1 MAVYQKTTLGY
12 CLADS
17 LDIINS
23 EHPGVLTDAVTKTII
38 RQFERS
44 LGNALEQVPNTIQ
57 ITGYC
62 SNFRDVN
69 DVWRL
74 DSTSL
79 RAKIGQTDVGAQNV
93 VVVLCAKGK

>member
-12 CLADS
+12 CLSDS
-17 LDIINS
+17 LDVLNN
-23 EHPGVLTDAVTKTII
+23 EHPGVLTEAVTRTILK
-38 RQFERS
+38 QFERS
-44 LGNALEQVPNTIQ
+44 LGNALEQVPNTIN

-79 RAKIGQTDVGAQNV
+79 RAKVGQADVTAQNV